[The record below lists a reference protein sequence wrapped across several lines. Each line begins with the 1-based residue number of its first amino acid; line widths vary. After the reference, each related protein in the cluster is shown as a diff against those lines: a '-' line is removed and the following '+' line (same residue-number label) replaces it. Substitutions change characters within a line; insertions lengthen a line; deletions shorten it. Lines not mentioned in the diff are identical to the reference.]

1 MSENP
6 SDLRW
11 NVFTSEQVF
20 RMQRAA
26 YENGFREAQRLLLA
40 DLDKLRDPV
49 TLHTQYQ
56 WLRNHFETL
65 VTTAKMPKEP
75 YNAEQIKKAT

>member
-1 MSENP
+1 MSEN
-6 SDLRW
+6 SASLRW
-11 NVFTSEQVF
+11 SVFTSEQVS

-26 YENGFREAQRLLLA
+26 YENGFREAQRQLLA

-49 TLHTQYQ
+49 TLHHSHQ

-65 VTTAKMPKEP
+65 VTTAKPPKEP
-75 YNAEQIKKAT
+75 YNAQQI

>member
-1 MSENP
+1 MSEIS

-49 TLHTQYQ
+49 TLHPQYQ

-65 VTTAKMPKEP
+65 VTTAKLPKEP
-75 YNAEQIKKAT
+75 YNAKQVKETT

>member
-1 MSENP
+1 MTEDSAKM
-6 SDLRW
+6 RW

-26 YENGFREAQRLLLA
+26 YVNGFREAQRQLLD

-49 TLHTQYQ
+49 TLHPQHQ
-56 WLRNHFETL
+56 WLRAHFETL
-65 VTTAKMPKEP
+65 VATAKPPKEP
-75 YNAEQIKKAT
+75 YNA